1 MWRRTPVQE
10 FTQDS
15 SQGHSG
21 SSFYEEEEDKK
32 SSDKE
37 KEIIIAKTRP
47 RVDGG
52 QEEQIG
58 LFVGLF
64 IGGEQDIQ
72 WEKHAKGEQHSQK
85 EQCGQ
90 KKQYAED
97 YPPGCF
103 ICLPT
108 WTLVRG

>member
-21 SSFYEEEEDKK
+21 SSSYEEEEDKR

-47 RVDGG
+47 RVDGE
-52 QEEQIG
+52 QEE
-58 LFVGLF
+58 LL
-64 IGGEQDIQ
+64 
-72 WEKHAKGEQHSQK
+72 
-85 EQCGQ
+85 
-90 KKQYAED
+90 
-97 YPPGCF
+97 
-103 ICLPT
+103 
-108 WTLVRG
+108 